1 MTKKI
6 FLAGHKGMVG
16 NAILNEL
23 NKAEDSS
30 VITAE
35 KRSLD
40 LRNQSEVINFF
51 GNNEFDEVYLSAARV
66 GGILANSTFPAEFIY
81 DNLMIQTNIIQACY
95 ENKISKLLFL
105 GSSCIYPRDCNQ
117 PMKEEYLLDGHLE
130 KTNEPYA
137 IAKIAGIK
145 TCEAYNKQYGTNFFS
160 IMPTNLYGP
169 GDNFNLKDS
178 HVVPGLI
185 KKLHLA
191 KVDKLDEV
199 VVWGTGNPKREL
211 MHVEDLA
218 KACIF
223 LMNHPT
229 QPNLSTL
236 INVGSGIETTIYD
249 LAYLIK
255 EIIKYDGELKF
266 DVSMPDGTP
275 RKLLDSSK
283 ILSLG
288 WKARITLKDGI
299 ESTYNWFL
307 NNQDFLRN

>member
-1 MTKKI
+1 MAKKV

-23 NKAEDSS
+23 NKIEDFS

-35 KRSLD
+35 KRKLD
-40 LRNQSEVINFF
+40 LRNQNEVINFF
-51 GNNEFDEVYLSAARV
+51 DNNEFDQVYLSAARV

-117 PMKEEYLLDGHLE
+117 PMKEEYLLNGFLE

-185 KKLHLA
+185 KKFHLA

-199 VVWGTGNPKREL
+199 IVWGTGNPKREL

-223 LMNHPT
+223 LMNHPN
-229 QPNLSTL
+229 QSDLSTL

-255 EIIKYDGELKF
+255 EIIEYDGELKF

-288 WKARITLKDGI
+288 WKARINLKDGI
-299 ESTYNWFL
+299 ETTYNWFL

>member
-23 NKAEDSS
+23 NKTENSS

-117 PMKEEYLLDGHLE
+117 PMKEEYLLDGYLE

-288 WKARITLKDGI
+288 WKAKITLKDGI

>member
-1 MTKKI
+1 MAKKV

-23 NKAEDSS
+23 NKIEDFS

-35 KRSLD
+35 KRKLD
-40 LRNQSEVINFF
+40 LRNQNEVINFF
-51 GNNEFDEVYLSAARV
+51 DNNEFDQVYLSAARV

-117 PMKEEYLLDGHLE
+117 PMKEEYLLNGFLE

-185 KKLHLA
+185 KKFHLA
-191 KVDKLDEV
+191 KEDKLDEV

-223 LMNHPT
+223 LMNHPN
-229 QPNLSTL
+229 QSDLSTL

-255 EIIKYDGELKF
+255 EIIEYDGELKF

-288 WKARITLKDGI
+288 WKARINLKDGI
-299 ESTYNWFL
+299 ETTYNWFL

>member
-23 NKAEDSS
+23 NKTENSS

-117 PMKEEYLLDGHLE
+117 PMKEEYLLDGYLE

-199 VVWGTGNPKREL
+199 VVWGTGTPKREL

-288 WKARITLKDGI
+288 WKAKITLKDGI

>member
-1 MTKKI
+1 MAKKI

-23 NKAEDSS
+23 NKTEGSS

-51 GNNEFDEVYLSAARV
+51 GNNEFDQVYLSAARV

-236 INVGSGIETTIYD
+236 INVGSGIEITIYD

>member
-95 ENKISKLLFL
+95 ENNISKLLFL

>member
-23 NKAEDSS
+23 NKTGDSS

-40 LRNQSEVINFF
+40 LRNQTEVINFF
-51 GNNEFDEVYLSAARV
+51 ENNEFDQVYLSAARV

-191 KVDKLDEV
+191 KVDELDEV

-223 LMNHPT
+223 VMNHPT
-229 QPNLSTL
+229 QPSLSTL

>member
-23 NKAEDSS
+23 NKTEDSS

-66 GGILANSTFPAEFIY
+66 GGILANNTFPAEFIY

>member
-1 MTKKI
+1 MAKKV

-23 NKAEDSS
+23 NKIEDFS

-35 KRSLD
+35 KRKLD
-40 LRNQSEVINFF
+40 LRNQNEVINFF
-51 GNNEFDEVYLSAARV
+51 DNNEFDQVYLSAARV

-117 PMKEEYLLDGHLE
+117 PMKEEYLLNGFLE

-185 KKLHLA
+185 KKFHLA

-199 VVWGTGNPKREL
+199 IVWGTGNPKREL

-223 LMNHPT
+223 LMNHPN
-229 QPNLSTL
+229 QSDLSTL

-255 EIIKYDGELKF
+255 EIIEYDGELKF

-288 WKARITLKDGI
+288 WKARINLKDGI